1 MGPRALILW
10 GAAAV
15 VSTAAAV
22 IVSLD
27 APEGVAE
34 AARVDEPVF
43 AGLRAAPETAAA
55 ITIGHEDRE
64 VQVVRE
70 GARWVVPAEHGYAA
84 DEDAVRELMTGL
96 ADLRWAG
103 PRTAMPERYARLEV
117 DDPGAGSAAKRVTV
131 TAEDG
136 AVLVDAIIGKRS
148 QAITADE
155 RGTYLRLVD
164 GERAWLAA
172 GTVDV
177 PAAAVDWLDTD
188 LPSFAQDEL
197 EMVVVEPAEGEG
209 FTVGRTTA
217 EEDMTLIDQ
226 VPAGREADADQIR
239 RLASTFAGLRF
250 EDVRPVGE
258 VDWPA
263 QVTTVT
269 GTGFDGE
276 TVTVELASLGGEDDR
291 WARFE
296 EVGDWVYRLPS
307 FQADRLDKRL
317 DDLLT
322 TPDAS

>member
-22 IVSLD
+22 YVSLD
-27 APEGVAE
+27 AQRGVAE
-34 AARVDEPVF
+34 AARLDEPVF
-43 AGLRAAPETAAA
+43 TALRAAPETASA
-55 ITIGHEDRE
+55 ITVRHGDDEI
-64 VQVVRE
+64 VVERD
-70 GARWVVPAEHGYAA
+70 GARWIVPARYGYEAH
-84 DEDAVRELMTGL
+84 EDAVRALLTGL

-117 DDPGAGSAAKRVTV
+117 DAPGEGSDAKRVTV
-131 TAEDG
+131 AAEDG
-136 AVLVDAIIGKRS
+136 AVLVDAILGKRS
-148 QAITADE
+148 RAITADE

-177 PAAAVDWLDTD
+177 PTAAVDWLDTD
-188 LPSFAQDEL
+188 LPSFAPDEL

-209 FTVGRTTA
+209 FTVGRTSA

-226 VPAGREADADQIR
+226 VPEGRGADADQIR
-239 RLASTFAGLRF
+239 RLASAFAGLRF
-250 EDVRPVGE
+250 EDVRPAGE

-263 QVTTVT
+263 QATTVT

-276 TVTVELASLGGEDDR
+276 TVTVELASLGGDDDR
-291 WARFE
+291 WVRVE
-296 EVGDWVYRLPS
+296 DTGDWVYRLPS
-307 FQADRLDKRL
+307 FQAERLDKRL
-317 DDLLT
+317 EDLLT
-322 TPDAS
+322 TPEAS